1 MTMRGDRDAGRDG
14 GEGPE
19 MLGSLSVLQRDE
31 EARRGCVKGE
41 ARSRGYR
48 EPGSTRALTTP

>member
-1 MTMRGDRDAGRDG
+1 
-14 GEGPE
+14 

-31 EARRGCVKGE
+31 EARRGRVKGE
-41 ARSRGYR
+41 ACSRGYR